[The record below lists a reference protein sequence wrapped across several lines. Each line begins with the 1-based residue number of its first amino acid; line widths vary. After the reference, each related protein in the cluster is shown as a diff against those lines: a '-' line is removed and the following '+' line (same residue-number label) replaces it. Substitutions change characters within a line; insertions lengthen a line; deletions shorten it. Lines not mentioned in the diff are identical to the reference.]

1 MSETSTIPAKLR
13 DRAGKGAAR
22 ATRRE
27 GLVPCIVYGANKEPS
42 MISMDPRVIWKGLE
56 GGHFYS
62 TVYTIEVEGGSKEQ
76 VLARDIQFHP
86 VTDQPL
92 HVDFVRVS
100 KKTQVTVNVPVVF
113 ANEEE
118 CVGARE
124 GGIINVI
131 RHELELSCSAGD
143 IPAEIVFDMTNV
155 AIGDTVR
162 VSDMPLPEGVESA
175 ITDRDPVVVNVVP
188 PKTAAAEEAE
198 GEEEEGAEEAAADE
212 AAEEEATEE

>member
-1 MSETSTIPAKLR
+1 MSETSTIPAKQR

-27 GLVPCIVYGANKEPS
+27 GLVPCIVYGANKEPN
-42 MISMDPRVIWKGLE
+42 MISMDPRVIWKSLE
-56 GGHFYS
+56 SGHFFS

-76 VLARDIQFHP
+76 VLARDVQFHP

-100 KKTQVTVNVPVVF
+100 AKTQVHVNVPVVF
-113 ANEEE
+113 VNEED
-118 CVGARE
+118 CVGAKE

-131 RHELELSCSAGD
+131 RHELELVCSAGN
-143 IPAEIVFDMTNV
+143 IPAEIEFDMTKI

-162 VSDMPLPEGVESA
+162 ISDIELPKGVESA

-188 PKTAAAEEAE
+188 PKTASAEASED
-198 GEEEEGAEEAAADE
+198 EEDGAEEAAAEE
-212 AAEEEATEE
+212 AAEEATEE